1 MLDKD
6 FLSSLFHLKQRAINI
21 YNFELPSRQKHCST
35 NIIHNLSA
43 GAPDKYL
50 FKTKRCTVN
59 YQHQYSKMNTF
70 RRRDPWQQGAA
81 SDPQRNGWPTT
92 GYPTIP
98 QPGFG
103 PVRPSQ
109 PWEAQSAWFNPYE
122 PLRNYHTG
130 PHPITN
136 PLEFRNYYRNIFMLK
151 NSALHQIPGPTPD
164 YLEHERI
171 AAIAGGVPPPKV
183 PSPKPPTE
191 EAVPNPDQGLEPAIV
206 HITWGLHAAFF
217 IGLYLSDSRLAMEL
231 IAGILLLI
239 WAGYITWDAWRWRD
253 VDPKKLAE
261 ITHSVSM
268 PEPEAPAPADP
279 MINRPPVYVD

>member
-1 MLDKD
+1 
-6 FLSSLFHLKQRAINI
+6 LFHLKQRAINI
-21 YNFELPSRQKHCST
+21 YNFKVPSRQEHCST
-35 NIIHNLSA
+35 TIIHILAQAQRTYIFSRPKDVLLIISIN
-43 GAPDKYL
+43 
-50 FKTKRCTVN
+50 N
-59 YQHQYSKMNTF
+59 SKMNKF
-70 RRRDPWQQGAA
+70 SRRNPWQQGAA
-81 SDPQRNGWPTT
+81 SDPQRNGWTTT

-136 PLEFRNYYRNIFMLK
+136 PLAFRNYYRNIYMLK
-151 NSALHQIPGPTPD
+151 NSALHQLPGPTPD

-191 EAVPNPDQGLEPAIV
+191 EAVPNPDQGLEPAVV

-217 IGLYLSDSRLAMEL
+217 IGLYLSDSRLAVKL
-231 IAGILLLI
+231 ISGILLLT
-239 WAGYITWDAWRWRD
+239 WAGYMTWDAWRWRD
-253 VDPKKLAE
+253 VDPKKFAE
-261 ITHSVSM
+261 FTQSVSM
-268 PEPEAPAPADP
+268 PEPEVPEPVDP
-279 MINRPPVYVD
+279 VMNRPPVYVD